1 MGVAARGHPLA
12 LAPLGKAPGCHVHE
26 SGLLTIVSYDRGCS
40 GFVACIACFARN
52 PPPNVRLNRAKAVS
66 ACEAPQAQTIIVGEL
81 FTGLDAAQGIEPNAL
96 THDHRLTVRYA
107 AVIEEAGRMIPR
119 HAAVDIIG
127 LVERKEAGI
136 AVLEFGQAFGFPIVI
151 RKFWR
156 LRKNGGH
163 HPMPFPKS
171 LSFIIAHNELMR
183 F

>member
-1 MGVAARGHPLA
+1 MGWLSS
-12 LAPLGKAPGCHVHE
+12 C
-26 SGLLTIVSYDRGCS
+26 LL
-40 GFVACIACFARN
+40 
-52 PPPNVRLNRAKAVS
+52 PAVS
-66 ACEAPQAQTIIVGEL
+66 NRGKIRLVDHEAHASRSPTVAGTLLEAPQPETIIVGQF

-107 AVIEEAGRMIPR
+107 AVIEEAGRIPR